1 MNGIGAAFAILGI
14 LEAAQC
20 GLLLWLLNEMVN
32 IRRRVIVLEINLKRH
47 LGAQW
52 TDEAS

>member
-1 MNGIGAAFAILGI
+1 MNGIGTAFAILGV

-20 GLLLWLLNEMVN
+20 GLLLWLLTAVWDLK
-32 IRRRVIVLEINLKRH
+32 RRQIVLEINLKRH